1 MLSFSQC
8 DIFPQLLHNSLYNNV
23 YSISSTYTYSTVYNY
38 TTQYTV
44 CVFYICFLFTM
55 WYFFT
60 ITAQFTLQQCL
71 QHILNIYTRYYLQLH
86 YPVYWL
92 CCLYM
97 LPLHNVTFFHNYCTI
112 DSTTMSTAYPQ
123 HIHIVLFATTPHS
136 ILALLFIYAFLFTM
150 WYFSKIT
157 VQFTLQQ
164 CLQHILNIYMRYCL
178 QLHYP
183 VCWLFCLHMLS
194 FSQCEYFSTHY
205 CTIVYMTMFTAYPQ
219 HIHTI
224 LFTITLPS
232 ILTVLFTFTFPFT
245 MWIFFHSYYI
255 IVYYT
260 MFTVRLHWT
269 LTVLF
274 TITLP
279 SILSVLFTYAE
290 PFHNVIFFHNY
301 CTIGSTTMSTAYP
314 QHILRYC
321 LQLQYPVDWLCCLFM
336 LPLHNV
342 TFFHNHCTIDS
353 TTMSTA
359 YPQHIHIVL
368 FATTPHSI
376 LALLFINAF
385 LFTMWYFSTMTA
397 QFTLQQ
403 CLQHI
408 LNIYIWYCLQLH
420 YPVYCLCY
428 YIWYTFHSMIFFHNY
443 CTIDS
448 TTMSTAYPQHIH
460 TILFTITIPSILT
473 LLFIYAS
480 FTQCDIFSQLLHNWL
495 YNNVYSISATYTYS
509 TICNYSP
516 QYTGFAVYICF
527 PFHNVIFF
535 HNDCTIHST
544 TMFTAYSQHIHTVLF
559 TITLPSM
566 LTVLFT
572 YAILFTMWYFSTM
585 TAQFTLQQCLQH
597 ILNIYIRYCLQLH
610 YPVYCLCYYICYTFH
625 NMIFFHNYCTI
636 DSTTMSTAYPQHI
649 HTVLFTITL
658 PSILTLLFIYA
669 SFTQCDIFSQLLHNW
684 LYNNVYS
691 ISATY
696 TYSTI
701 CNYSPQYTG
710 FAVYIC
716 FPFHNVIFFHNDC
729 TIHSTTMFTAYSQH
743 IHTVLFTITLPS
755 ILTVLFTYAILFTMW
770 YFSTMTA
777 QFTLQQCLQHILNIY
792 IRYCLQLHYPV
803 YCLCYYICYT
813 FHSMIFFHNYC
824 TIDSTT
830 MSTAYPQHIH
840 TILFTITLP
849 SILTLLFIYAS
860 FTQCDIYSQLLH
872 NWLYNNV
879 YSISA
884 TYTYSTVYNYSP
896 QYTGFAVYICC
907 PFHNVIFFHNY
918 CTIHSTTMFTAYP
931 QHIHTVLFTITLPSI
946 LYVFFTYASFSQCD
960 IFSQSLPNSLY
971 NNVYS
976 ISSTYTHDIIY
987 NYTTQY
993 TDFAV
998 YICFLYTMWHF
1009 FTITAQLT
1017 LQQCLQHIRNIYI

>member
-1 MLSFSQC
+1 
-8 DIFPQLLHNSLYNNV
+8 
-23 YSISSTYTYSTVYNY
+23 
-38 TTQYTV
+38 
-44 CVFYICFLFTM
+44 
-55 WYFFT
+55 
-60 ITAQFTLQQCL
+60 
-71 QHILNIYTRYYLQLH
+71 
-86 YPVYWL
+86 
-92 CCLYM
+92 
-97 LPLHNVTFFHNYCTI
+97 
-112 DSTTMSTAYPQ
+112 MSTAYPQ

-150 WYFSKIT
+150 WYFSTMT

-164 CLQHILNIYMRYCL
+164 CLH
-178 QLHYP
+178 
-183 VCWLFCLHMLS
+183 
-194 FSQCEYFSTHY
+194 
-205 CTIVYMTMFTAYPQ
+205 
-219 HIHTI
+219 
-224 LFTITLPS
+224 
-232 ILTVLFTFTFPFT
+232 
-245 MWIFFHSYYI
+245 
-255 IVYYT
+255 
-260 MFTVRLHWT
+260 
-269 LTVLF
+269 
-274 TITLP
+274 
-279 SILSVLFTYAE
+279 
-290 PFHNVIFFHNY
+290 
-301 CTIGSTTMSTAYP
+301 
-314 QHILRYC
+314 
-321 LQLQYPVDWLCCLFM
+321 
-336 LPLHNV
+336 
-342 TFFHNHCTIDS
+342 
-353 TTMSTA
+353 
-359 YPQHIHIVL
+359 
-368 FATTPHSI
+368 
-376 LALLFINAF
+376 
-385 LFTMWYFSTMTA
+385 
-397 QFTLQQ
+397 
-403 CLQHI
+403 HI

-460 TILFTITIPSILT
+460 TI
-473 LLFIYAS
+473 
-480 FTQCDIFSQLLHNWL
+480 
-495 YNNVYSISATYTYS
+495 
-509 TICNYSP
+509 
-516 QYTGFAVYICF
+516 
-527 PFHNVIFF
+527 
-535 HNDCTIHST
+535 
-544 TMFTAYSQHIHTVLF
+544 
-559 TITLPSM
+559 
-566 LTVLFT
+566 
-572 YAILFTMWYFSTM
+572 
-585 TAQFTLQQCLQH
+585 
-597 ILNIYIRYCLQLH
+597 
-610 YPVYCLCYYICYTFH
+610 
-625 NMIFFHNYCTI
+625 
-636 DSTTMSTAYPQHI
+636 
-649 HTVLFTITL
+649 LFTITL

-755 ILTVLFTYAILFTMW
+755 ILTVLFTYANLFTMW

-792 IRYCLQLHYPV
+792 LRYCLQLHYPV
-803 YCLCYYICYT
+803 YCLCYYISYT

-860 FTQCDIYSQLLH
+860 FTQCDIFSQLLH

-918 CTIHSTTMFTAYP
+918 CTIHSTTMSTAYP
-931 QHIHTVLFTITLPSI
+931 QHIHIVLFTTTLYSI
-946 LYVFFTYASFSQCD
+946 LALLYIYASFTQCD
-960 IFSQSLPNSLY
+960 IFSQLLHNWLY

-976 ISSTYTHDIIY
+976 ISSTYTCGTVY
-987 NYTTQY
+987 NYTSQY
-993 TDFAV
+993 ADFSV
-998 YICFLYTMWHF
+998 YICCPFHNVIFFHNYCTIHSTTM
-1009 FTITAQLT
+1009 FTA
-1017 LQQCLQHIRNIYI
+1017 